1 MYSVKEL
8 AQAIGA
14 QAVGD
19 LDARVSHVREPH
31 EAQRGDLALAMKP
44 EFAQRLSEGSAEV
57 AMLWDGADWQSFG
70 LRAAILSPRP
80 RYVLSSVSKA
90 FTPDYM
96 PTGDV
101 HPSAVIDP
109 SAQIGAGASIG
120 PFCVIQAGAR
130 IGARANIESH
140 VTVGAQACLG
150 SDALIRE
157 GARICAR
164 AVIGD
169 RVIIQPGAV
178 IGSDGFSFTTK
189 DPATVE
195 AARKTGV
202 HSGEDQ
208 AQSWD
213 RIYSLGSVQIGDD
226 VEIGANC
233 AIDRGT
239 IRDTTLGNGVK
250 LDNLVHVGHNVIVG
264 DDTLLCGQVGIAG
277 STVIGR
283 NVVLGGQV
291 GVNDNI
297 KIGDN
302 VICGGA
308 TKILSNI
315 PSGKMMLGYPAVEMT
330 THVEMYKALRRLP
343 RFMKKIAAAQKDR

>member
-8 AQAIGA
+8 AEAIGA

-19 LDARVSHVREPH
+19 TSLRVAQVREPQD
-31 EAQRGDLALAMKP
+31 AQKGDLALAMKP
-44 EFAQRLSEGSAEV
+44 EFAQRLCDGAADV

-70 LRAAILSPRP
+70 LRAAILAPRP
-80 RYVLSSVSKA
+80 RFVLASVSKA
-90 FTPDYM
+90 LTPDYA
-96 PTGDV
+96 PTGEV
-101 HPSAVIDP
+101 HGSAVIDP
-109 SAQIGAGASIG
+109 SATIGEGASIG
-120 PFCVIQAGAR
+120 PFCVIKAGAV
-130 IGARANIESH
+130 IGANAHIESH
-140 VTVGAQACLG
+140 VSIGDGAQIG

-157 GARICAR
+157 GVRVCAR
-164 AVIGD
+164 AIIGD

-189 DPATVE
+189 DPAAVE

-202 HSGEDQ
+202 NTGEGG

-213 RIYSLGSVQIGDD
+213 RIYSLGSVRIGDD

-239 IRDTTLGNGVK
+239 IRDTQIGNGVK

-264 DDTLLCGQVGIAG
+264 DDTLLCGQVGVAG

-297 KIGDN
+297 TIGDN

-308 TKILSNI
+308 TKVLSNI

-330 THVEMYKALRRLP
+330 THVDMYKALRRLP
-343 RFMKKIAAAQKDR
+343 RFMKKIAAAQKDG